1 MRRVTPIWAGLAT
14 ITAAVVVLG
23 FSATG
28 AIASTGDG
36 PAGPLPYR
44 MFAPYFETYNTTSGS
59 MAALSRASGAKF
71 LSLAFLQTAQPGS
84 CVADWNGDPT
94 EPITP
99 ASFGGDIAS
108 IQGHGGN
115 VIPSFG
121 GYAADT
127 TNTELADSCTSV
139 PAIARVFESLI
150 TTYNVSRIDLDIEG
164 NSVFNPDG
172 INRRNQA
179 IAETEAWAAAH
190 HRQIQFSYTLPTLPS
205 GLPAAELSVLQN
217 AVADG
222 ARISTVNLLTFDYFF
237 GTQQDVLAATET

>member
-59 MAALSRASGAKF
+59 MAALSRASGVKL
-71 LSLAFLQTAQPGS
+71 LSLAFLQTAQSGS

-94 EPITP
+94 EPS
-99 ASFGGDIAS
+99 A
-108 IQGHGGN
+108 
-115 VIPSFG
+115 
-121 GYAADT
+121 
-127 TNTELADSCTSV
+127 
-139 PAIARVFESLI
+139 PAIARVFENLI
-150 TTYNVSRIDLDIEG
+150 TTYNVSRIDLDVEG

-172 INRRNQA
+172 INRRNEA

-190 HRQIQFSYTLPTLPS
+190 HRQIQ
-205 GLPAAELSVLQN
+205 
-217 AVADG
+217 
-222 ARISTVNLLTFDYFF
+222 
-237 GTQQDVLAATET
+237 